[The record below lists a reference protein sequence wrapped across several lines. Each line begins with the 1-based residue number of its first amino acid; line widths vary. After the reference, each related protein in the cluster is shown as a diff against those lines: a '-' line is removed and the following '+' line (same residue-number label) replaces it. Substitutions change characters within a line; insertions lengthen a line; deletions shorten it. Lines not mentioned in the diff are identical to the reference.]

1 MSGLAE
7 NERLKGSFATV
18 LHRQTLEAQ
27 ELWRDARKDPD
38 LLDALVETL
47 ERIRLTAR
55 SLGLMEVERAAA
67 EAIAAAESGRGPQSL
82 DTLLE
87 QCRGLEGVAPALRP
101 LIVVVAGG
109 AIEARL
115 RHQAEGLAVVVR
127 VVHSPEEAATVARA
141 DSPSALLLP
150 ASALGELRLDAPELR
165 GVPLYVYGESRDL
178 ADRLLAAR
186 AGAAGYL
193 PQPLDLREALPG
205 IRGRLTATA
214 HGAQRIAVIAPTR
227 ERAAAVGALLVAD
240 PAGVVAIGEQGDVLT
255 ALDDSL
261 PDLIAICNDLRGLQA
276 LDLVSVLGAHHRHGE
291 VPRVLIVDDARAE
304 SHALLTDAEAVLR
317 LDVGPGPLR
326 ARITAL
332 LDRAGRER
340 GLRDVERETGALSRS
355 SLLRAADREI
365 AAARRARSP
374 LCVLRAEVDRIR
386 DVRRQRGD
394 GTAAFAERCLALA
407 MRDGL
412 RETDSIGHVGASGF
426 AGLMPGCSA
435 RDGRARLAAVRAR
448 FKERLAVRPALG
460 QLTVCAGL
468 ADSSDGFEDVL
479 QRADRELVR
488 ARALGYDETSGG
500 S

>member
-55 SLGLMEVERAAA
+55 SLGLLEVEHAAA

-109 AIEARL
+109 VIESRV
-115 RHQAEGLAVVVR
+115 RQQAEGLAVVMR
-127 VVHSPEEAATVARA
+127 LVHSADEAGAVARS
-141 DSPSALLLP
+141 DSPSAIVLP
-150 ASALGELRLDAPELR
+150 ASALDGMHVDAPELR

-205 IRGRLTATA
+205 IRSRLTATA
-214 HGAQRIAVIAPTR
+214 HGAHRVAVVAPTR
-227 ERAAAVGALLVAD
+227 ERAAEVGALLVAD
-240 PAGVVAIGEQGDVLT
+240 PAGVIAIGEEGDVL
-255 ALDDSL
+255 ALLDDSL
-261 PDLIAICNDLRGLQA
+261 PDLIAICSDLRGLQA

-291 VPRVLIVDDARAE
+291 VPRVLVVDDARAE
-304 SHALLTDAEAVLR
+304 AHATLTDAEAVLR
-317 LDVGPGPLR
+317 LDLGPGPLR

-340 GLRDVERETGALSRS
+340 ALRDVERETGALSRT
-355 SLLRAADREI
+355 SLLREADREI
-365 AAARRARSP
+365 AAARRTRAP

-386 DVRRQRGD
+386 EVRRQRGD
-394 GTAAFAERCLALA
+394 GTASFAERCLALA

-426 AGLMPGCSA
+426 AGLLPGCTA
-435 RDGRARLAAVRAR
+435 KDGRARLAAVRER
-448 FKERLAVRPALG
+448 FRERLSVRPALR
-460 QLTVCAGL
+460 QLTVCAGV
-468 ADSSDGFEDVL
+468 ADSSEGFEDVL
-479 QRADRELVR
+479 QRADRELVK
-488 ARALGYDETSGG
+488 ARALGYDGTSGG
-500 S
+500 A